1 MLIKSCWMLAT
12 YEGMTVTVSA
22 WRPKLLPNW
31 NLRYVWLYLVSSGR
45 HVLFTINSV
54 QLFTS
59 CSWYWKILIEE
70 RLLSSKWNQ
79 YIIKGILWNA
89 FCFEKQAFQIY
100 FVFLT
105 SEGLFLKKNIFW
117 CVFFFNINFL
127 GSWSLAVWHILYRKI
142 LDNNYVV
149 ENSERDYCLQ
159 WKGFDLR
166 LEKENNRNNIHLN
179 FF

>member
-1 MLIKSCWMLAT
+1 MIFTATLLWRKENPSLDKTNGIVPCLGMLIKSCWMLAT

-105 SEGLFLKKNIFW
+105 SEGLFLKKKHLLM
-117 CVFFFNINFL
+117 CFFFLYQFSGIMKF
-127 GSWSLAVWHILYRKI
+127 GSLAHSLQ
-142 LDNNYVV
+142 
-149 ENSERDYCLQ
+149 ENIRQQLCCRE
-159 WKGFDLR
+159 
-166 LEKENNRNNIHLN
+166 
-179 FF
+179 